1 MSTKKNKGTHSTEE
15 TLEFLEELVG
25 PATLGST
32 LQAIRVSDEMTQ
44 KDFSEKLGISAKQ
57 LSDIENER
65 RWVSGEKAQKFA
77 QKLGYLEEDFVEL
90 AFQDYLKRKKIGM
103 QVSVTSPNR
112 KNKKTTSTKIPLI
125 PR

>member
-1 MSTKKNKGTHSTEE
+1 
-15 TLEFLEELVG
+15 
-25 PATLGST
+25 
-32 LQAIRVSDEMTQ
+32 MTQ